1 MFRDPLYKARDLQD
15 AAALIIRHWKTDGF
29 SKDEGFGHAYLR
41 NEAFY
46 EDAGAMLVR
55 RGFGTLAKAPATAQG
70 RPHLH
75 PPRRRLILTPPD
87 RRERR

>member
-1 MFRDPLYKARDLQD
+1 MFRDPLYKARDLRD
-15 AAALIIRHWKTDGF
+15 AAALIIRHCKTDGF

-55 RGFGTLAKAPATAQG
+55 RGFGTLAKAHGHCSWGGHTFTLRAAA
-70 RPHLH
+70 
-75 PPRRRLILTPPD
+75 
-87 RRERR
+87 